1 MLPYVSVHD
10 TDTCLSFFISA
21 FIQNFVGLID
31 FVLIQKRR
39 LEQNSFAVKYI
50 MVTKLNIDGFVW

>member
-1 MLPYVSVHD
+1 MFKF
-10 TDTCLSFFISA
+10 FFISA

-50 MVTKLNIDGFVW
+50 MVTKLNIEMVLFGDSGNLW